1 MTMKQE
7 NLSDNYY
14 ITSDLAL
21 VAAISLQFPIEDIDR
36 SNPYKAQF
44 RFKKN
49 KELENFI
56 ASYWR
61 EEIQITPQRYFNQIK
76 LVKTRL
82 YGQGEPQLKNSN
94 STNNSKGF

>member
-1 MTMKQE
+1 MKQE